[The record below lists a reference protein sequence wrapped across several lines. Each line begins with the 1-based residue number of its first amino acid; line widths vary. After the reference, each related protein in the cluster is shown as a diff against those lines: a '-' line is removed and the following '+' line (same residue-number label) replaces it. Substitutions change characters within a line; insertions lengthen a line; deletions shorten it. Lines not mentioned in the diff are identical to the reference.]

1 MTSEL
6 ILFLDFDGVLH
17 PDPPSST
24 EPLFCRALLLQEWLT
39 QNPQVSVVISSTWRL
54 TRTLEELRQ
63 YFPAWGDRIVG
74 VTPDIP
80 HEEFQRQHECETW
93 MRVHSKPWV
102 PWLALDDR
110 AWNFRPFEKRL
121 ILTERK
127 TGLTGEDQCR
137 LSQALADVSLGIK

>member
-17 PDPPSST
+17 PDPPNRT
-24 EPLFCRALLLQEWLT
+24 APLFCRAPLLQEWLA
-39 QNPQVSVVISSTWRL
+39 QKPQVYVVISSTWRL
-54 TRTLEELRQ
+54 TRTLGELKQ
-63 YFPAWGDRIVG
+63 FFPAWGDRIMG

-80 HEEFQRQHECETW
+80 YEEFQRQHECETW
-93 MRVHSKPWV
+93 MRMHSKPWV

-110 AWNFRPFEKRL
+110 AWNFRPFERRL

-127 TGLTGEDQCR
+127 TGLTAEDLCR
-137 LSQALADVSLGIK
+137 LLQVMADVSV